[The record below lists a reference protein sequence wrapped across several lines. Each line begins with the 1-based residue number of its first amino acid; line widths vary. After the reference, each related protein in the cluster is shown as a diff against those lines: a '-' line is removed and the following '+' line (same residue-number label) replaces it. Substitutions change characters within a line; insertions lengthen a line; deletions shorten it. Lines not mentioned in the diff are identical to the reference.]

1 MAVVVDCT
9 RPMYRERDKDYI
21 VELKIVDE
29 LVNEAQVY
37 GILIKYCS
45 VYVFSKDRKELE
57 LINQIGQIV
66 YLHSFTFSL
75 WN

>member
-1 MAVVVDCT
+1 
-9 RPMYRERDKDYI
+9 
-21 VELKIVDE
+21 LKIVDE

-57 LINQIGQIV
+57 LVNQIGQML